1 MRRKIDEIQRG
12 KIDSYWFAVDS
23 KDRESTKITMKSD
36 RGRGFANIRAGYIR
50 VKPIMFTI

>member
-12 KIDSYWFAVDS
+12 TIDSYWFAVDF

-36 RGRGFANIRAGYIR
+36 RERGLADIRTGYIR
-50 VKPIMFTI
+50 VNRIMFAI